1 MFKGTW
7 SASSQHWVSRQLL
20 FTTADTHA
28 LLHTCAQLSVRALG
42 DQNVLPCV
50 LFLIETLSPS
60 TSANIK
66 KKLPEDLFLSP
77 VPSHKAPYLWETLRF
92 PFKKLSRL
100 YFPQLCLSSW
110 QTRKFSPASPRA
122 VLQSL
127 LLWRKSQTLPCLC
140 CKVSVPRGFTSFM
153 AVRSRGDM
161 LVWRSTAWD
170 VQVPAVGTQNVVVLA
185 GQQSYG

>member
-66 KKLPEDLFLSP
+66 KKLPEDLFLSL

-122 VLQSL
+122 ESCNHCFCGG
-127 LLWRKSQTLPCLC
+127 S
-140 CKVSVPRGFTSFM
+140 PRHFHVYV
-153 AVRSRGDM
+153 VRSLSLGG
-161 LVWRSTAWD
+161 S
-170 VQVPAVGTQNVVVLA
+170 PASWQ
-185 GQQSYG
+185 